1 MPLCGYSPR
10 KGKMISRLE
19 KDSGAI
25 HRNGF
30 AVFFVIFLLPH
41 RAARR
46 RFAAAGGRGEAIAFT
61 YDLFSRT
68 TAALPPLSG

>member
-46 RFAAAGGRGEAIAFT
+46 RFAAAGGPVGSKTFGGELTLLHTIF
-61 YDLFSRT
+61 FS
-68 TAALPPLSG
+68 